1 MFNTRR
7 HGTSNA
13 QKESIMD
20 NDSKKKIG
28 KKGLDGTVKN
38 FECFVRM
45 ENFVPIRREEPSKVS
60 EQGSKIMKVKF

>member
-1 MFNTRR
+1 
-7 HGTSNA
+7 
-13 QKESIMD
+13 MD